1 VLNNRNVIL
10 LVAGLLSL
18 LPAGAGAVTSGD
30 LPDAEQAQLD
40 AAANDQA
47 RYAILEGLVAAR
59 PGDPVVHFQ
68 IGNTLYDMGQL
79 EPAIGSYR
87 KAIELDDQLLG
98 AHVNLGSAL
107 DELGRLDD
115 ALAAYESALALDPK
129 DARTLCNIGGVY
141 FQKRRMERA
150 LQYFQDALDVDP
162 QSQLAHYNMAIL
174 FADAEIYREAVAEW
188 EAAVAIDPDSDIG
201 RRSAD
206 NILIIR
212 EMMAAEMPNI
222 DGR

>member
-1 VLNNRNVIL
+1 VLNNRNIIL
-10 LVAGLLSL
+10 LVAGLFSL
-18 LPAGAGAVTSGD
+18 LPAAAGAVTPGD

-59 PGDPVVHFQ
+59 PGDSVVHFQ
-68 IGNTLYDMGQL
+68 MGNTLYDMGQL